1 MDQTKGLAET
11 AVVKK
16 PEAKV
21 EDKRVVDKLKE
32 LLTPKEKPLELKNTI
47 SGLRG

>member
-16 PEAKV
+16 PEVKA
-21 EDKRVVDKLKE
+21 EDRKMVDRLKE
-32 LLTPKEKPLELKNTI
+32 LLVPKEKPLELKNTI